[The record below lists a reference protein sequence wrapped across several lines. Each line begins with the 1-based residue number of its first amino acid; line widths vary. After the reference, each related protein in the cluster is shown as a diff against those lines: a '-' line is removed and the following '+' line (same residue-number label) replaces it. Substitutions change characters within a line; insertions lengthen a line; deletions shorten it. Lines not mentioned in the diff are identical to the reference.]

1 MTLATFA
8 VAVVYLLLKFPH
20 SNGTGCQSVV
30 PIKSVERRENKTYTG
45 KVYSF
50 KSCDIFFFF
59 PSCTLRPCH
68 IFLIL
73 EVNSL
78 IILTMD
84 IILLITV
91 QNDNFHGPVSAQ
103 G

>member
-50 KSCDIFFFF
+50 KSCDIFF
-59 PSCTLRPCH
+59 S
-68 IFLIL
+68 
-73 EVNSL
+73 SL
-78 IILTMD
+78 VVLSDHVI
-84 IILLITV
+84 
-91 QNDNFHGPVSAQ
+91 SSSY
-103 G
+103 

>member
-30 PIKSVERRENKTYTG
+30 PIKSVERQENKTYMG

-50 KSCDIFFFF
+50 KSCDIVCFFLAVL
-59 PSCTLRPCH
+59 SDH
-68 IFLIL
+68 VI
-73 EVNSL
+73 S
-78 IILTMD
+78 
-84 IILLITV
+84 
-91 QNDNFHGPVSAQ
+91 SSY
-103 G
+103 